1 MDAVEAV
8 ARALYVAKGAHN
20 VFGPW
25 EAQLYQSLKEPFRRQ
40 AKALAEPI
48 VAEALSAARP
58 FIAAEWQPIETAPK
72 DGTLVLFHVPGN
84 RPLMGRADDYWSG
97 MAVYL
102 DGVTHWHPTPA
113 PPTAIK
119 ETIR

>member
-1 MDAVEAV
+1 MSDQPAMDAVEAV
-8 ARALYVAKGAHN
+8 AQALYVAKGAHN

-48 VAEALSAARP
+48 VAEALAAARP
-58 FIAAEWQPIETAPK
+58 LIAAECAA
-72 DGTLVLFHVPGN
+72 LVEKMSAALQREHAQIVP
-84 RPLMGRADDYWSG
+84 
-97 MAVYL
+97 
-102 DGVTHWHPTPA
+102 VTNA
-113 PPTAIK
+113 IATAIK

>member
-8 ARALYVAKGAHN
+8 ARALYDATGAHN

-40 AKALAEPI
+40 ARALAEPI

-58 FIAAEWQPIETAPK
+58 FIAAECIAAVESERLEDPQS
-72 DGTLVLFHVPGN
+72 GTGDEAYEQALTD
-84 RPLMGRADDYWSG
+84 AK
-97 MAVYL
+97 A
-102 DGVTHWHPTPA
+102 
-113 PPTAIK
+113 AIK